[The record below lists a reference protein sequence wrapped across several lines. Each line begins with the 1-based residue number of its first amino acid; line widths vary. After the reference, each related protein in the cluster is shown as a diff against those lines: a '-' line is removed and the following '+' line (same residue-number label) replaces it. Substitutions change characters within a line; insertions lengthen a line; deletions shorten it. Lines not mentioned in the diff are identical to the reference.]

1 MKNLPIL
8 RTMLTMALADGGISR
23 EELRLLTQR
32 AIQWG
37 FTDTEFESLLDE
49 NPEQGST
56 LGIPDDPAE
65 RMELLKQLVLMM
77 GADGKLEPQEK
88 RLFAIVAARL
98 GVSGDEL
105 HTIIDSAIHDAP

>member
-23 EELRLLTQR
+23 EELRLLTHR

-37 FTDTEFESLLDE
+37 FSDAEFESLLDE
-49 NPEQGST
+49 NPEQGSA
-56 LGIPDDPAE
+56 LEIPADPVE
-65 RMELLKQLVLMM
+65 RKELLKQLVLMM

-88 RLFAIVAARL
+88 RLFAVVAARL
-98 GVSGDEL
+98 GISGDEL
-105 HTIIDSAIHDAP
+105 HSIIDSAIQDSP